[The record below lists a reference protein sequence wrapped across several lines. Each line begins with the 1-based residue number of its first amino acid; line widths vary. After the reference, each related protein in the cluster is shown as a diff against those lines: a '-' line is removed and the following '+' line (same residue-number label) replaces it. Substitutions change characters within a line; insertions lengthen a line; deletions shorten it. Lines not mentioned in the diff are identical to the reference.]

1 MNSLDIL
8 SREADYEKIASSRG
22 VRDAQG
28 VAGETMA
35 RLWQKERDGV
45 AVTAGIEGLVLNG
58 FIIDALRREKN
69 ETPAPAAL
77 DPEREPYPPLPRPVP
92 GLDASLFARSLRE
105 SLLAMPRVQ
114 AVSWALVNLCG
125 LTHLEAAR
133 TLHVTR
139 QRVSTASEE
148 ARLRLMKE
156 VIV

>member
-1 MNSLDIL
+1 LNSLDIL
-8 SREADYEKIASSRG
+8 SRESDYEKVAASRG

-35 RLWQKERDGV
+35 RLWQKQRDGLT
-45 AVTAGIEGLVLNG
+45 VTDSVEGLVLNG

-77 DPEREPYPPLPRPVP
+77 DPDREPYPPLPRPVP

-114 AVSWALVNLCG
+114 AVCWALVNLCG
-125 LTHLEAAR
+125 LTHAEAALILR
-133 TLHVTR
+133 VSR
-139 QRVSTASEE
+139 QRVTTAAEE
-148 ARLRLMKE
+148 ARLRLMKD

>member
-8 SREADYEKIASSRG
+8 SRERDYEQIAASRG

-28 VAGETMA
+28 VAGETIA

-45 AVTAGIEGLVLNG
+45 AVTVGIEGLVLNG

-105 SLLAMPRVQ
+105 SLLAMPRKKHSPNTPPPVLIWSV
-114 AVSWALVNLCG
+114 APKPNERPKS
-125 LTHLEAAR
+125 R
-133 TLHVTR
+133 R
-139 QRVSTASEE
+139 
-148 ARLRLMKE
+148 
-156 VIV
+156 